1 MKQYLDQQQT
11 AKLIELGFAKPKSVT
26 EISWQEDEK
35 DNPIINAN
43 TIEYTRNYS
52 IGELIDMLPMTI
64 THEMWWGGY
73 KGKEGVWGLQ
83 ISTGGT
89 EYMWEVSYV
98 REYTAHLYLEGRGE
112 LIDALYDMIVK
123 LKEEG
128 II

>member
-1 MKQYLDQQQT
+1 MKQYTTPEQT
-11 AKLIELGFAKPKSVT
+11 AKLIELGFEKPKSVT

-52 IGELIDMLPMTI
+52 IGELIETLPMTI
-64 THEMWWGGY
+64 THEIWFGKD

-89 EYMWEVSYV
+89 EYVWEISYE
-98 REYTAHLYLEGRGE
+98 RAYSAHLYCEARSE

-128 II
+128 VI